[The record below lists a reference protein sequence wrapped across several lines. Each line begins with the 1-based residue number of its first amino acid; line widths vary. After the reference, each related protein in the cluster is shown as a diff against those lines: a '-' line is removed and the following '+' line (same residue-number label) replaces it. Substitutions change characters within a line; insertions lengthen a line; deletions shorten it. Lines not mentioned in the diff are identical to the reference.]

1 MEDGSSS
8 SSDDA
13 QKVAADKAAAEWQD
27 LLRARIA
34 DDVEH
39 DQLKADY
46 AEHLSNV
53 SPSTLRLTYTV
64 VSECALLH
72 QDHPPNPAQWR
83 EPPLPPLDAAGNV
96 LSTAARARLREQR
109 LKAAAAAAANQQSGG
124 GGGGGGSG
132 RPRRRRPRPETHHR
146 DYDSIRQLLLAK
158 FPDEAVLGPKD
169 SRRRMTQRACVEK
182 IMSTDFNSSSPAAY
196 YGGFVTLEGGWESRT
211 DDGLTPGGTFAFCH
225 QRTQLERPEEQVGRF
240 THLQARHLWPDN
252 TPAQV
257 RAKVARQAGRL
268 GTLSRGS
275 FPTGVGAATTLSLD
289 LFRFLVVERG
299 LVGYRLRHF
308 CYYSS
313 RHSLTPYIEQ
323 LVQLRHDLKRRP
335 DGNGGNGGGGG
346 GNELLGQV
354 YKLLFNGKM
363 EKTLVRGGG
372 DSIRIMVFSSYMSV
386 RLLGLGILEILPYLC
401 GARELAG
408 PVSPSPL

>member
-1 MEDGSSS
+1 
-8 SSDDA
+8 
-13 QKVAADKAAAEWQD
+13 
-27 LLRARIA
+27 
-34 DDVEH
+34 
-39 DQLKADY
+39 
-46 AEHLSNV
+46 
-53 SPSTLRLTYTV
+53 
-64 VSECALLH
+64 
-72 QDHPPNPAQWR
+72 
-83 EPPLPPLDAAGNV
+83 
-96 LSTAARARLREQR
+96 
-109 LKAAAAAAANQQSGG
+109 
-124 GGGGGGSG
+124 
-132 RPRRRRPRPETHHR
+132 
-146 DYDSIRQLLLAK
+146 
-158 FPDEAVLGPKD
+158 
-169 SRRRMTQRACVEK
+169 MTQRACVEK

-240 THLQARHLWPDN
+240 THLQARHLWPDD
-252 TPAQV
+252 TPAKV

-335 DGNGGNGGGGG
+335 DGNGGNGGGG
-346 GNELLGQV
+346 NELLGQV

-386 RLLGLGILEILPYLC
+386 RLLGVGILEILPYLC